1 MYKIL
6 FTFLMFAIFL
16 FVSCGASKQETSE
29 NSAKNDTTASTKD
42 TKENKDENNSGN
54 KEKNNKIELIPVE
67 VTTINKGS
75 ISSYLLLSS
84 NLETEKMADVYSRV
98 QGLVQKIHY
107 EEGDYVRKDQILME
121 LEADEYKLAE
131 ERAHV
136 NYLQQKSAFERAKEM
151 HNRELLSPQEFEQV
165 KFSTEGAKIEWEQG
179 KLNLSYTNIK
189 SPINGVIGERLI
201 RLGDR
206 IQPTDKLFS
215 VINTEEMIAIV
226 YVPEKELETINRNQ
240 KAFIFSDNVQGQ
252 LFAGWV
258 KRVSPAVDP
267 QSGTFKVIVGVKNV
281 ENILRPGMFVNV
293 RIVTATHNDAILI
306 PKTAIVYEN
315 EAMNVYVVR
324 DSIARRVALKPGFQD
339 HQNIETLSGV
349 KEGEK
354 IIVVGQAGLKDS
366 TKVKIIAEK
375 ENKLKESS

>member
-1 MYKIL
+1 MSKLL
-6 FTFLMFAIFL
+6 FTFLTIAIFV
-16 FVSCGASKQETSE
+16 FVSCGASKQESNQNT
-29 NSAKNDTTASTKD
+29 AKNDSTSSNKDTTA
-42 TKENKDENNSGN
+42 NKGEKNSGN
-54 KEKNNKIELIPVE
+54 KDKNNKVELIPVE

-136 NYLQQKSAFERAKEM
+136 NYLQQKSAFERAQEM
-151 HNRELLSPQEFEQV
+151 HTRELLSPQEFEQV
-165 KFSTEGAKIEWEQG
+165 KFSTEGAKIEWEQA

-215 VINTEEMIAIV
+215 VINTEQMIAVV
-226 YVPEKELETINRNQ
+226 YVPEKELETINLNQ

-252 LFAGWV
+252 IFPGWV

-267 QSGTFKVIVGVKNV
+267 QSGTFKVTVGVKNL
-281 ENILRPGMFVNV
+281 ENVLRPGMFVNV
-293 RIVTATHNDAILI
+293 RIVTATHNNAILI

-324 DSIARRVALKPGFQD
+324 DSIARRIELQPGFQD
-339 HQNIETLSGV
+339 YQSVETLSGV
-349 KEGEK
+349 EEGEK

-366 TKVKIIAEK
+366 TKVKIIAER
-375 ENKLKESS
+375 ENKLRESS